1 MSNGVRY
8 DSLLVR
14 YLAAELEALLG
25 DRVLRALRLDG
36 ASRTAT
42 LAFRRGVLIWD
53 LHPSSGVVRWLED
66 ERAPAP
72 AGVAVIEPPRGARIA
87 RVSAPPDERLLHIDL
102 SPPAAAETESSQ
114 SDGARADSLARIVVE
129 LLTNHWN
136 VLALDARGRILG
148 VLRPRE
154 AAGRELRPGASYAAP
169 RAGGR
174 AGAEEP
180 IGLDEWRALL
190 DGVPAA
196 ERERVLL
203 ARVAYTSPINSRA
216 ILGDAVDPAAGAE
229 ALDAAYARYHA
240 LVDFPAPAP
249 HVLRQGEVA
258 QPYPLP
264 LPGVAGE
271 PFPSLLAAIAA
282 AASGVAAPERLPPV
296 TSASLE
302 RLRDRIA
309 ALQRRIT
316 LLREEQQRSGPRA
329 AELRRHADL
338 LLAQLDRVAK
348 GMTEVEI
355 SDFAGGTV
363 RVALDPALAPAENAR
378 RLYEAARKRERAAAQ
393 LPARIRELEAEHARL
408 QELLARAE
416 AGEARE
422 EEVRAAIGAGS
433 ATAGGAPRR
442 LPPYRRYRT
451 SGGLEVRVG
460 RNREAN
466 DELTFHHSSPSDVW
480 LHARGAAGSHV
491 ILRWPDPDAN
501 PPARDLTEAA
511 VLAALHSRART
522 SGTVAVDW
530 TRRKYVRKPRK
541 APPGLVAPERVRTL
555 FVVPDP
561 ATERRLRVDEPG
573 PE

>member
-1 MSNGVRY
+1 VSNGVRY

-14 YLAAELEALLG
+14 YLAAELDAG
-25 DRVLRALRLDG
+25 IRGRVLRALRLDG
-36 ASRTAT
+36 ASRSAT
-42 LAFRRGVLIWD
+42 LAFRRGVLVWD
-53 LHPSSGVVRWLED
+53 LHPASGVVRWLEG
-66 ERAPAP
+66 ERVPPPAP
-72 AGVAVIEPPRGARIA
+72 GVAVLEPPRGAKVA

-102 SPPAAAETESSQ
+102 LAAAEPESPRSA
-114 SDGARADSLARIVVE
+114 GARAGSLARIVVE
-129 LLTNHWN
+129 LLTNQWN
-136 VLALDARGRILG
+136 VLALDARGRILA

-154 AAGRELRPGASYAAP
+154 AAGRELRPGAQYAAP

-174 AGAEEP
+174 AGADAP
-180 IGLDEWRALL
+180 IDFDEWHALL
-190 DGVPAA
+190 GGVPAA

-203 ARVAYTSPINSRA
+203 ARVAYTSPINGRA
-216 ILGDAVDPAAGAE
+216 ILGDAADPAAGAE
-229 ALDAAYARYHA
+229 ALDAAYARYRA
-240 LVDFPAPAP
+240 LADFPAPDP
-249 HVLRQGEVA
+249 YVLRQGEVA

-264 LPGVAGE
+264 LPGVTGE

-282 AASGVAAPERLPPV
+282 AAGGAAAPERLPTV
-296 TSASLE
+296 ARASLE

-309 ALQRRIT
+309 ALQRRIAR
-316 LLREEQQRSGPRA
+316 LREEQQRSGPRA

-338 LLAQLDRVAK
+338 LLAQLDRAER
-348 GMTEVEI
+348 GMTEVEL

-416 AGEARE
+416 AGAAEE
-422 EEVRAAIGAGS
+422 EEVRAAIGA
-433 ATAGGAPRR
+433 AGAAARGAARR

-460 RNREAN
+460 RNRQAN

-480 LHARGAAGSHV
+480 LHARGTAGSHV
-491 ILRWPDPDAN
+491 ILRWPDPEAN

-555 FVVPDP
+555 FVEPDP
-561 ATERRLRVDEPG
+561 ATEERLRVDGAG